1 MLMELLR
8 THTTEKQHTCTI
20 CHKAFSH
27 KGDLLNHERSHTREK
42 PSNCT
47 SCNKAF
53 LDKSNLKDHVKTH
66 TMENSPSYNFFF
78 RNKFIYLIFMFIFLP
93 TFSINTYLWKK
104 CVIFLVK
111 TAWQILKLPGNFS
124 SNFHQIFPPS
134 WILCRAGVDG
144 LIFSQFIFN
153 TWFSKC
159 T

>member
-1 MLMELLR
+1 MELLR

-93 TFSINTYLWKK
+93 TFSINTYLQKK
-104 CVIFLVK
+104 CVFFLVK
-111 TAWQILKLPGNFS
+111 TAWQTLKLHGNFS
-124 SNFHQIFPPS
+124 SNLHQIFPPS
-134 WILCRAGVDG
+134 RIFCRSAVDG

-153 TWFSKC
+153 T
-159 T
+159 

>member
-1 MLMELLR
+1 MELLR

-42 PSNCT
+42 PSICT

-66 TMENSPSYNFFF
+66 TRENSPSYNFFF

-93 TFSINTYLWKK
+93 TFSINTYLQKK
-104 CVIFLVK
+104 NVCFFFGENCLANFK
-111 TAWQILKLPGNFS
+111 TTWEFFFKFTSNLPTIPNIL
-124 SNFHQIFPPS
+124 QV
-134 WILCRAGVDG
+134 C
-144 LIFSQFIFN
+144 
-153 TWFSKC
+153 C
-159 T
+159 